1 MTTKFRRMVAGLLIV
16 CMGPL
21 SAPLPAFA
29 GIVTTETAIA
39 GAERARLAGLLEREE
54 LRVQLQALGV
64 DPVHAKARVAALS
77 DEEAVRLV
85 AEIDAAPAGGS
96 DVLVVALIVFLVL
109 LFTDIMGYT
118 KIFPF
123 TRSAK

>member
-1 MTTKFRRMVAGLLIV
+1 MTTKLRRMIAGLLIV
-16 CMGPL
+16 CMGAL
-21 SAPLPAFA
+21 SAPLPAVA

-39 GAERARLAGLLEREE
+39 GAERVRLASLLERDE

-64 DPVHAKARVAALS
+64 DPADAKARVAALS
-77 DEEAVRLV
+77 DEEAARLV

>member
-1 MTTKFRRMVAGLLIV
+1 MTTKLRRMIAGLLIV
-16 CMGPL
+16 CMGAL
-21 SAPLPAFA
+21 SAPLPAVA

-39 GAERARLAGLLEREE
+39 GAERARLAGLLERDE

-64 DPVHAKARVAALS
+64 DPADAKARVAALS
-77 DEEAVRLV
+77 DEEAARLM

>member
-16 CMGPL
+16 YMGAL

-64 DPVHAKARVAALS
+64 DPADAKARVAALS
-77 DEEAVRLV
+77 DEEAARLV

>member
-1 MTTKFRRMVAGLLIV
+1 MVLEVLGWDEAFLAAGTGHGDLGDEV
-16 CMGPL
+16 
-21 SAPLPAFA
+21 AVRAFA
-29 GIVTTETAIA
+29 DHVRSAVLAATRLHCSVGI
-39 GAERARLAGLLEREE
+39 GNNK
-54 LRVQLQALGV
+54 LQ
-64 DPVHAKARVAALS
+64 
-77 DEEAVRLV
+77 V

>member
-1 MTTKFRRMVAGLLIV
+1 MTTKLRRMIAGLLIV
-16 CMGPL
+16 CMGAL
-21 SAPLPAFA
+21 SAPLPAVA

-64 DPVHAKARVAALS
+64 DPADARARVAALS
-77 DEEAVRLV
+77 DEEAARLV